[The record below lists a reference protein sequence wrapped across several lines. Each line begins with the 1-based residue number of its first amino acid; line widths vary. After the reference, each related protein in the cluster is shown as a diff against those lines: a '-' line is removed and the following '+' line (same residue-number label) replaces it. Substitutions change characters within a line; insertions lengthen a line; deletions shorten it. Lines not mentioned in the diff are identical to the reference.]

1 MPYGRDAS
9 KEVPFTTVITCH
21 IPQAP
26 EDSDTKNLRLLNG
39 CYGLRFEYE
48 LYHYVLPAVLFA
60 ALLIHHFH
68 LRFSPHFCSSFAAS
82 HYCTGYSALYI
93 SASMLPVL
101 GRTQNEF
108 T

>member
-1 MPYGRDAS
+1 M
-9 KEVPFTTVITCH
+9 
-21 IPQAP
+21 PQAL

-39 CYGLRFEYE
+39 SYGLRFKYD
-48 LYHYVLPAVLFA
+48 LYNYVLPSVLFA
-60 ALLIHHFH
+60 ALLIPHFH
-68 LRFSPHFCSSFAAS
+68 LWFSPHFCSSFAAS